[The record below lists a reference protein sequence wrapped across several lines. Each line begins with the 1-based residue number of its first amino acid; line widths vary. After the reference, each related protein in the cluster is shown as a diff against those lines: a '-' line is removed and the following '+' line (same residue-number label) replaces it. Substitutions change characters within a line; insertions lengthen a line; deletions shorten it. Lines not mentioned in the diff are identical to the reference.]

1 MARAR
6 NIKPGFFR
14 NADLVELSMT
24 ARLLFIGLWT
34 MADRSGRLEDR
45 PKQIKME
52 LFPADD
58 VDCGACLQELSSI
71 GVIDRYES
79 VGVRV
84 IQVVNFSKHQNPHK
98 DEKASTLPDRNGHVA
113 EPAPTPKKHGAS
125 TVQAPC
131 KHGGNPADSLLL
143 IPDSRSLNPEPIHSE
158 AKASGVP
165 PAPKDEKQELYAA
178 GKSLLELRGMPKA
191 QCGSFIT
198 KLAKDYGQEVALDAV
213 RASVQA
219 QPLEAT
225 EYLIA
230 TCQRLKGER
239 KDTGPPITVPSKAA
253 DDTARLLATQ
263 AAHAAQAV
271 TGASVALRA
280 AEIKAK
286 LVGAA

>member
-1 MARAR
+1 MARSR
-6 NIKPGFFR
+6 NIKPSIMD
-14 NADLVELSMT
+14 NEQLASLPALT
-24 ARLLFIGLWT
+24 RLLFIYMWML
-34 MADRSGRLEDR
+34 ADKEGRMEDR
-45 PKQIKME
+45 PGRIKKQAIGYDDGDADAMLSE
-52 LFPADD
+52 LQRAGFI
-58 VDCGACLQELSSI
+58 E
-71 GVIDRYES
+71 RYE
-79 VGVRV
+79 VDGRKL
-84 IQVVNFSKHQNPHK
+84 IQIVKFSKHQTPHVREAASELP
-98 DEKASTLPDRNGHVA
+98 EKVQSTAKVVPSTEQGESKPSPRSPDSGY
-113 EPAPTPKKHGAS
+113 
-125 TVQAPC
+125 
-131 KHGGNPADSLLL
+131 L
-143 IPDSRSLNPEPIHSE
+143 IPDSLIPDPLHSE

-165 PAPKDEKQELYAA
+165 PAPRDEKQELYAA

-225 EYLIA
+225 QYLIA

-253 DDTARLLATQ
+253 DETARLLATQ

-286 LVGAA
+286 LARVA